1 MKPLVLLD
9 TGGFVF
15 WGKKMTDLATLAIK
29 VTTNGADKSAR
40 DLNNVERA
48 AKKTETAADQLAK
61 CFGRLQGL
69 VALSGIGGGISH
81 LLALTDKMQSLR
93 SQVQFVTNSMTEMNQ
108 VQKELFEIA
117 QRTRGSLEA
126 TTTLYTRSA
135 RALKDYGYASKDILQ
150 FTETM
155 NKAMAVGGVGA
166 QEQANALFQLSQAL
180 GSGQLQ
186 GDEFKSIAE
195 SAPIIL
201 DVLAEYMGKSR
212 AEVKK
217 LASEGQLTPKLIF
230 EAFNGST
237 EKINQKFEQMPL
249 SFGGAMQQMENAFM
263 KFADEQ
269 NRTLGI
275 TENLA
280 AGISFLAQNFDY
292 LAGVLLAIAGGNGAK
307 FISTLVLSR
316 VETHRQAQASLTAA
330 KATQTQAAAEL
341 AAAQAYMRSLSVQMQ
356 LAQTEQARAA
366 IRARMAQQAQV
377 ITGLANAETAAMN
390 NLATASQRASI
401 ASQAAAGAKN
411 LLSGALGLIGGPMGA
426 ATLAAGALFY
436 FSQKAQEAKDA
447 ALDTESANNRLKES
461 YDGLSESALTL
472 KIIEQT
478 NALKNYDEQISKVQ
492 AEISQIQTGAW
503 QFGLELSDSS
513 KRDLEKLN
521 AELEKLKENKNIDL
535 SVLSNQLISVGGMF
549 LSSGKSM
556 DDFRAK
562 MKNLG
567 IDANTADNVIASLN
581 NTVKQQKEA
590 AQGGVKANLDLDEAF
605 KKLKERSLTV
615 AQNLEVAKLK
625 QQGQAESAFVL
636 AGLYELL
643 GEEGAKYN
651 QVLIDIANGTI
662 TAANA
667 ADKGIDLSIE
677 TLNKLL
683 EGRQVL
689 QGMFKDQKQTES
701 INQSLKPSH
710 GEKARDS
717 WLQFYDELRKH
728 SRSSLEEID
737 AEQQRMFQRLEEH
750 MKKGVVS
757 HEEYEAAK
765 LAISQRFTNERAK
778 LAEQFA
784 PELQYARELKEHLQD
799 IQQLNA
805 AGLLTNDQAK
815 KATENAT
822 WDAGNKQAQL
832 AGQNAVSGYDK
843 WKAQFDPM
851 QAIQNQQTTKL
862 AELQS
867 LYDQKLIQYQDFVN
881 AKAQIDNQATQDTQN
896 LFMSSI
902 SGFGGAIDTMLGV
915 MRNAGQEQ
923 SGIYKTMFAMSKAF
937 AIADSTVQIANAIAK
952 ASNEPFPA
960 NLAAMATVASQTASI
975 ISTIQSVS
983 LSGMAHS
990 GIDNIPKEGTWLLD
1004 RGERVVDSRTNQD
1017 LKTFLSNQGKNT
1029 TPSGKQSVNVQ
1040 IINNGNPAQAKVTSE
1055 EKDGNMQITV
1065 ELLQTMTSIAKKE
1078 ANNAIQNNFRA
1089 GGAFA

>member
-1 MKPLVLLD
+1 
-9 TGGFVF
+9 
-15 WGKKMTDLATLAIK
+15 MTDLATLAIK
-29 VTTNGADKSAR
+29 VTTSGADKSAR

-48 AKKTETAADQLAK
+48 AKRTETATEQLNK
-61 CFGRLQGL
+61 CFGRLQAL
-69 VALSGIGGGISH
+69 LALSGIGGGISH
-81 LLALTDKMQSLR
+81 LLALADKMQSLR
-93 SQVQFVTNSMTEMNQ
+93 NQVQFVTSSMTEMNQ

-135 RALKDYGYASKDILQ
+135 RALKDYGYAQKDILQ

-217 LASEGQLTPKLIF
+217 LASEGQLTSKLIF
-230 EAFNGST
+230 DAFNGST
-237 EKINQKFEQMPL
+237 EKINQKFEQMPI

-280 AGISFLAQNFDY
+280 AGISFLAQNFEY
-292 LAGVLLAIAGGNGAK
+292 LAGVLLAIAAGNGAK
-307 FISTLVLSR
+307 FISTLVLAR
-316 VETHRQAQASLTAA
+316 VETHRQAQASLIAA

-341 AAAQAYMRSLSVQMQ
+341 AAAQAKMNLLNSEMQ
-356 LAQTEQARAA
+356 LARTKKARAA
-366 IRARMAQQAQV
+366 IEAKMAQQAQV
-377 ITGLANAETAAMN
+377 ITGLINAEAVAMN

-401 ASQAAAGAKN
+401 ASNAAAGAKN
-411 LLSGALGLIGGPMGA
+411 LLSGALGLIGGPAGA
-426 ATLAAGALFY
+426 ATIAAGALFY
-436 FSQKAQEAKDA
+436 FTQKAQEAKEA

-478 NALKNYDEQISKVQ
+478 QAMENYSEQISKVR
-492 AEISQIQTGAW
+492 AEISQIQTSAW
-503 QFGLELSDSS
+503 QFGLELSESS
-513 KRDLEKLN
+513 KQDLEKLN
-521 AELEKLKENKNIDL
+521 AELERIRENKNIDL
-535 SVLSNQLISVGGMF
+535 SVLSNQLTALGGVF
-549 LSSGKSM
+549 LSNGKSI
-556 DDFRAK
+556 DDFRTK

-567 IDANTADNVIASLN
+567 IDANTADGVIASLS
-581 NTVKQQKEA
+581 NTIKQQKEA
-590 AQGGVKANLDLDEAF
+590 AQGGVKANLELDEAF

-643 GEEGAKYN
+643 GEKGAEYN

-667 ADKGIDLSIE
+667 ADKSIDLSIE
-677 TLNKLL
+677 TLNKLI
-683 EGRQVL
+683 EGKQVL
-689 QGMFKDQKQTES
+689 QGMFKDQAQTES
-701 INQSLKPSH
+701 INQSLRGSRGG
-710 GEKARDS
+710 GENARDS
-717 WLQFYDELRKH
+717 WLSFYDEIRKH

-737 AEQQRMFQRLEEH
+737 AEQQRMLQRLEEH

-757 HEEYEAAK
+757 HEEYESAK
-765 LAISQRFTNERAK
+765 LAISQRFANERAK

-805 AGLLTNDQAK
+805 AGLLTHDQAK

-832 AGQNAVSGYDK
+832 AGQNAVSEYDR
-843 WKAQFDPM
+843 WKAEFDPT
-851 QAIQNQQTTKL
+851 QAIQNQQTSKL

-867 LYDQKLIQYQDFVN
+867 LYDQELIQYQDFVN
-881 AKAQIDNQATQDTQN
+881 AKAQIDNKATQDTQN

-923 SGIYKTMFAMSKAF
+923 SDIYKTMFAMSKAF
-937 AIADSTVQIANAIAK
+937 AIADSIMKIQQGIANAA
-952 ASNEPFPA
+952 AQPFPA
-960 NLAAMATVASQTASI
+960 NIAAMATVASETASI

-990 GIDNIPKEGTWLLD
+990 GIDSIPKEGTWLLD

-1017 LKTFLSNQGKNT
+1017 LKAFLANQGNRNQA
-1029 TPSGKQSVNVQ
+1029 SGKSSVNVQ
-1040 IINNGNPAQAKVTSE
+1040 IINNGNAVDAKVSQE
-1055 EKDGNMQITV
+1055 ETPDGTHITV
-1065 ELLQTMTSIAKKE
+1065 ELLKTMRGIARE
-1078 ANNAIQNNFRA
+1078 ESQNAITNNFARA
-1089 GGAFA
+1089 GGQFRR

>member
-1 MKPLVLLD
+1 
-9 TGGFVF
+9 
-15 WGKKMTDLATLAIK
+15 MTDLATLAIK

-48 AKKTETAADQLAK
+48 AKRTETATEQLNK
-61 CFGRLQGL
+61 CFGRLQAL

-135 RALKDYGYASKDILQ
+135 RALKDYGYEAKDILQ

-217 LASEGQLTPKLIF
+217 LASEGQLTSKLIF

-307 FISTLVLSR
+307 FISTLVLAR
-316 VETHRQAQASLTAA
+316 VEAHRQAQASLTAA
-330 KATQTQAAAEL
+330 KATQTQATAEL
-341 AAAQAYMRSLSVQMQ
+341 AAAQAYMRSLSAQMQ
-356 LAQTEQARAA
+356 LAQTEQARTA
-366 IRARMAQQAQV
+366 IRTKMAQQAQV
-377 ITGLANAETAAMN
+377 ITGLANAEAVAMN

-401 ASQAAAGAKN
+401 ASQAATGAKN

-426 ATLAAGALFY
+426 ATIAAGALFY

-590 AQGGVKANLDLDEAF
+590 AQGGAKANLDLDEAF

-643 GEEGAKYN
+643 GDKGAEYN

-689 QGMFKDQKQTES
+689 QGMFKDQTQTDS

-710 GEKARDS
+710 GGENARDS

-757 HEEYEAAK
+757 NEEYEAAK
-765 LAISQRFTNERAK
+765 LAISQRFANERAK

-805 AGLLTNDQAK
+805 AGRLTNDQAK

-832 AGQNAVSGYDK
+832 AGQNAVSGYDR

-937 AIADSTVQIANAIAK
+937 AIADSIIKIQQGIANAA
-952 ASNEPFPA
+952 AAPFPQ
-960 NLAAMATVASQTASI
+960 NIAAMATVASETASI

-1040 IINNGNPAQAKVTSE
+1040 IINNGSPAQAKVTSE

-1089 GGAFA
+1089 GGVFA